1 LNYTIKYFTLI
12 NPCLVPIFHLFGGN
26 CSKQMFKNISTR
38 GKFFWAFIFIT
49 VMILAAKQ
57 VSSRASCS
65 SAGQFIEMGKET
77 VCVSALSIILA
88 LALTYY
94 FTQHITK
101 RKISKEICLTL
112 DEKETMRAHYLE
124 KITSILER
132 ERKRI
137 SMELHDETSQS
148 LTTLLLVA
156 KLIQETDDLSEV
168 HKLAGNMRE
177 IIYKTLE
184 EIQRL
189 SYELRPGTLDDEG
202 LYTNLRNYIQNLSRY
217 TDLNIEYNLQA
228 CKSLDIGLTPAVK
241 TMIFRIVQEA
251 LTNVIRHAEAQNV
264 KVLFRCNNRTIEATI
279 EDDGRGFDLA
289 SLQKDRQALGL
300 SGMTERASL
309 AGGELLI
316 ETGPGKGTSVILKIP
331 RECE

>member
-1 LNYTIKYFTLI
+1 
-12 NPCLVPIFHLFGGN
+12 
-26 CSKQMFKNISTR
+26 MFKNVYTR
-38 GKFFWAFIFIT
+38 GKIFWTFIFIM
-49 VMILAAKQ
+49 VMIHAAKQ
-57 VSSRASCS
+57 VSYRASSS
-65 SAGQFIEMGKET
+65 SAGQFLEMEKET
-77 VCVSALSIILA
+77 VCVWALTALSIILA

-94 FTQHITK
+94 FTQYITK
-101 RKISKEICLTL
+101 RKISKESRLAM
-112 DEKETMRAHYLE
+112 DEKEKIRAHYLE
-124 KITSILER
+124 KTTSILER
-132 ERKRI
+132 ERKRL

-156 KLIQETDDLSEV
+156 KLIQETDNLSEA
-168 HKLAGNMRE
+168 HKLAGNIRE

-189 SYELRPGTLDDEG
+189 SYELRPGTLDDES
-202 LYTNLRNYIQNLSRY
+202 LYTNLKKYIENLSRY

-228 CKSLDIGLTPAVK
+228 CKSLDIRLTPAVK
-241 TMIFRIVQEA
+241 TTIFRIVQEA
-251 LTNVIRHAEAQNV
+251 LSNVIRHAEAKNV
-264 KVLFRCNNRTIEATI
+264 KVLLCCNDRTIEVII

-316 ETGPGKGTSVILKIP
+316 DTGPGKGTSVILKIP
-331 RECE
+331 LEK

>member
-1 LNYTIKYFTLI
+1 
-12 NPCLVPIFHLFGGN
+12 
-26 CSKQMFKNISTR
+26 
-38 GKFFWAFIFIT
+38 
-49 VMILAAKQ
+49 
-57 VSSRASCS
+57 
-65 SAGQFIEMGKET
+65 
-77 VCVSALSIILA
+77 
-88 LALTYY
+88 
-94 FTQHITK
+94 
-101 RKISKEICLTL
+101 
-112 DEKETMRAHYLE
+112 
-124 KITSILER
+124 
-132 ERKRI
+132 
-137 SMELHDETSQS
+137 MELHDETSQS